1 MLRNYYFQDGRLEP
15 DCGVKPCK
23 IGSSKCHRCEHCVTI
38 DSKRQQVVCLHG
50 TPGYTKIPVSELIV
64 GDRFKTVKNPD
75 GTLYVVRKIVN
86 GKVFVEPNPTGA
98 ITLLKTVSEVF
109 FVPNMW

>member
-23 IGSSKCHRCEHCVTI
+23 IGSSGCHRCEHCVTI

-50 TPGYTKIPVSELIV
+50 TAGYTKIPVSELIV

-75 GTLYVVRKIVN
+75 GTLYVVRKIES
-86 GKVFVEPNPTGA
+86 GKVFVEPNATGA
-98 ITLLKTVSEVF
+98 ITLSKTVSEVF